1 MSEDYV
7 LDSSAVICLLGKEQG
22 FAKVQELARH
32 AVISTVNL
40 SEVIS
45 KLQERGGTDD
55 IIAETLADLA
65 LNTVE
70 FDTSQAYVAGT
81 LRNVTRSRGLSLG
94 DRACLALAAE
104 RDGIAVTTDR
114 AWGELEGIG
123 RVLVIR

>member
-32 AVISTVNL
+32 AIISTVNL

-70 FDTSQAYVAGT
+70 FDTSQAYLAGT

-94 DRACLALAAE
+94 DRACLALAAS
-104 RDGIAVTTDR
+104 RGAIAVTTDK
-114 AWGELEGIG
+114 AWKDFDNIARIL
-123 RVLVIR
+123 LVR